1 MEGINQRPVWSD
13 KKLIYLKNISLA
25 FGDKTIF
32 ADLSWHITER
42 SRIGLVGDNG
52 AGKTTLLRAILGRVE
67 LDGGAIEITDR
78 RNRSLAYLPQD
89 LEELPDVPL
98 MDYLRDRCGIAALEK
113 TLRVCEGQIAAAV
126 CCLPGAAAGAT
137 GETESQ
143 EEDETTASY
152 RRLLKDYETALA
164 LFNARDGYSFEARAG
179 QILKGFGFREADHHR
194 NCGEFSGG
202 WKMRILLA
210 VILLSRPDIMLLD
223 EPTNHLDTESMEWLE
238 SYLKDYPGT
247 LITVAHDRFFLDKM
261 ATTIAEIGRGRL
273 IIYKGNYSWYL
284 REKERRR
291 AALEKERHLQHSEIK
306 RTEAFIERFRYKAT
320 KAKQVQSRLRLLEK
334 FSPLEAGESEQ
345 AVRIKF
351 PAGTK
356 SGKEVLTVRDLGK
369 EYGGIP
375 VFSGVGFTLHRG
387 ERVALVGVNG
397 AGKSTLSRLLGGVE
411 APSAGEIRYGLNVQM
426 AFFSQESAEN
436 LRYDRTVW
444 EEALDVPSHSHD
456 QERRNLLGAFLF
468 SGDDIHKPVAV
479 LSGGEKSRL
488 ALLKILL
495 RKTNLL
501 ILDEPTNHLDLK
513 TKDIFQSALL
523 AYPGTV
529 VLVSH
534 DRYFLDRLVNR
545 VFELRDGACRE
556 YLGNYSDF
564 IEKRQS
570 SRDVSAMGK
579 TPEAGAEGR
588 DRKGV
593 TLSGRTSGEANASVT
608 DAKRAISATAGAEEA
623 AGEVRGN
630 RFVGCTGE
638 FPGEVPGG
646 AGRAVRTREERRREA
661 EERNS
666 LARQR
671 RALRKDL
678 QAVEAD
684 ITDREQRKA
693 AGEEFLCHPFSH
705 REPERIKQ
713 TVRDLRTLEKEIAAL
728 YDRWHELAASLEG
741 V

>member
-1 MEGINQRPVWSD
+1 
-13 KKLIYLKNISLA
+13 
-25 FGDKTIF
+25 
-32 ADLSWHITER
+32 
-42 SRIGLVGDNG
+42 
-52 AGKTTLLRAILGRVE
+52 
-67 LDGGAIEITDR
+67 
-78 RNRSLAYLPQD
+78 
-89 LEELPDVPL
+89 
-98 MDYLRDRCGIAALEK
+98 
-113 TLRVCEGQIAAAV
+113 
-126 CCLPGAAAGAT
+126 
-137 GETESQ
+137 
-143 EEDETTASY
+143 
-152 RRLLKDYETALA
+152 
-164 LFNARDGYSFEARAG
+164 
-179 QILKGFGFREADHHR
+179 
-194 NCGEFSGG
+194 
-202 WKMRILLA
+202 

-261 ATTIAEIGRGRL
+261 TATIAEIGRGRL
-273 IIYKGNYSWYL
+273 TIYKGNYSWYL
-284 REKERRR
+284 REKERRLAVR
-291 AALEKERHLQHSEIK
+291 EKERLLQHSEIK

-320 KAKQVQSRLRLLEK
+320 KAKQVQSRLRILEK

-356 SGKEVLTVRDLGK
+356 SGKEVVAVRNLGK
-369 EYGGIP
+369 KYGGVP
-375 VFSGVGFTLHRG
+375 VFSEVGFTLHRG

-411 APSAGEIRYGLNVQM
+411 APSTGEIRYGLNVQM

-444 EEALDVPSHSHD
+444 EEALDVPSSSHD

-468 SGDDIHKPVAV
+468 SGDDIHKPVSV

-564 IEKRQS
+564 VEKRQS
-570 SRDVSAMGK
+570 LQALAA
-579 TPEAGAEGR
+579 AGAEGR
-588 DRKGV
+588 DREGAAIP
-593 TLSGRTSGEANASVT
+593 GRSPEGSNVP
-608 DAKRAISATAGAEEA
+608 DGRAGAT
-623 AGEVRGN
+623 GGDVRGN
-630 RFVGCTGE
+630 ASE
-638 FPGEVPGG
+638 ISPAG
-646 AGRAVRTREERRREA
+646 AAGKAVRTREERRREA

-666 LARQR
+666 LSRQR
-671 RALRKDL
+671 RALRKDI

-693 AGEEFLCHPFSH
+693 AGEEFLCHPLSH

-713 TVRDLRTLEKEIAAL
+713 TVRDLRTLEKEIEAL
-728 YDRWHELAASLEG
+728 YDRWHELAAALEG
-741 V
+741 A

>member
-1 MEGINQRPVWSD
+1 M
-13 KKLIYLKNISLA
+13 IYLKNIALA

-291 AALEKERHLQHSEIK
+291 AALEKERHLQHREIK

-356 SGKEVLTVRDLGK
+356 SGKEVVAIRNLGK
-369 EYGGIP
+369 KYGGVP
-375 VFSGVGFTLHRG
+375 VFSEVGFTLHRG

-444 EEALDVPSHSHD
+444 EEALDVPSSSHD

-468 SGDDIHKPVAV
+468 SGDDIHKPVSV

-545 VFELRDGACRE
+545 VFEIRDGACRE

-564 IEKRQS
+564 VEKRQS
-570 SRDVSAMGK
+570 LQALAA
-579 TPEAGAEGR
+579 AGAEGR
-588 DRKGV
+588 DREGAAIP
-593 TLSGRTSGEANASVT
+593 GRSPEGSNVP
-608 DAKRAISATAGAEEA
+608 DGRAGAT
-623 AGEVRGN
+623 GGDVRGN
-630 RFVGCTGE
+630 ASE
-638 FPGEVPGG
+638 ISPAG
-646 AGRAVRTREERRREA
+646 AAGKAVRTREERRREA

-666 LARQR
+666 LSRQR
-671 RALRKDL
+671 RALRKDI

-693 AGEEFLCHPFSH
+693 AGEEFLCHPLSH

-713 TVRDLRTLEKEIAAL
+713 TVRDLRTLEKEIEAL
-728 YDRWHELAASLEG
+728 YDRWHELAAALEG
-741 V
+741 A

>member
-1 MEGINQRPVWSD
+1 
-13 KKLIYLKNISLA
+13 LIYLKNIALA

-52 AGKTTLLRAILGRVE
+52 AGKTTLLRAILGGVE

-126 CCLPGAAAGAT
+126 CCLPGAAAGAA
-137 GETESQ
+137 GETESP
-143 EEDETTASY
+143 EEDETAASY

-164 LFNARDGYSFEARAG
+164 LFNARDGYTFEARAG
-179 QILKGFGFREADHHR
+179 QVLKGFGFRNADYHR

-261 ATTIAEIGRGRL
+261 AATIAEIGRGRL
-273 IIYKGNYSWYL
+273 TIYKGNYSWYL
-284 REKERRR
+284 REKERRLAVR
-291 AALEKERHLQHSEIK
+291 EKERLLQHSEIK

-356 SGKEVLTVRDLGK
+356 SGKEVVAVRNLGK
-369 EYGGIP
+369 KYGGVP
-375 VFSGVGFTLHRG
+375 VFSEVGFTLHRG

-444 EEALDVPSHSHD
+444 EEALDVPSSSHD

-468 SGDDIHKPVAV
+468 SGDDIHKPVSV

-564 IEKRQS
+564 VEKRQS
-570 SRDVSAMGK
+570 LQALAA
-579 TPEAGAEGR
+579 AGAEGR
-588 DRKGV
+588 DREGAAIP
-593 TLSGRTSGEANASVT
+593 GRSPEGSNVP
-608 DAKRAISATAGAEEA
+608 DGRAGAT
-623 AGEVRGN
+623 GGDVRGN
-630 RFVGCTGE
+630 ASE
-638 FPGEVPGG
+638 ISPAG
-646 AGRAVRTREERRREA
+646 AAGKAVRTREERRREA

-666 LARQR
+666 LSRQR
-671 RALRKDL
+671 RALRKDI

-693 AGEEFLCHPFSH
+693 AGEEFLCHPLSH

-713 TVRDLRTLEKEIAAL
+713 TVRDLRTLEKEIEAL
-728 YDRWHELAASLEG
+728 YDRWHELAAALEG
-741 V
+741 A